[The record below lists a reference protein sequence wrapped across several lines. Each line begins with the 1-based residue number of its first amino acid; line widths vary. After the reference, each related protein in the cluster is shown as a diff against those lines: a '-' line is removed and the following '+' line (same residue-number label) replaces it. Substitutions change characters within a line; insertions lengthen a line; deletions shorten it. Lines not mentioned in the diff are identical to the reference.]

1 MSTDSTD
8 PTRTPGIAGDADTG
22 APHSQAPDGPD
33 ASGTHSAPQVSP
45 PSPRGED
52 GSDPRR
58 RLVAVRS
65 EVGKA
70 VVGQEAAVTGLVI
83 ALLAGG
89 HVLLEGVPGVAKTL
103 LVRSLA
109 TALDLETKRI
119 QFTPDLMPG
128 DVTGSLIYDS
138 RSAQFSFRAGPVF
151 TNLLLADEINR
162 TPPKTQSAPSMET

>member
-70 VVGQEAAVTGLVI
+70 VVGQEAAVTGLV
-83 ALLAGG
+83 L
-89 HVLLEGVPGVAKTL
+89 
-103 LVRSLA
+103 
-109 TALDLETKRI
+109 
-119 QFTPDLMPG
+119 
-128 DVTGSLIYDS
+128 SLIH
-138 RSAQFSFRAGPVF
+138 
-151 TNLLLADEINR
+151 I
-162 TPPKTQSAPSMET
+162 

>member
-22 APHSQAPDGPD
+22 APHSQAPEGPD
-33 ASGTHSAPQVSP
+33 ASGTHSAPQVSQ

-70 VVGQEAAVTGLVI
+70 VVGQQEVGED
-83 ALLAGG
+83 G
-89 HVLLEGVPGVAKTL
+89 
-103 LVRSLA
+103 
-109 TALDLETKRI
+109 
-119 QFTPDLMPG
+119 
-128 DVTGSLIYDS
+128 
-138 RSAQFSFRAGPVF
+138 AGPEGELGAAGVV
-151 TNLLLADEINR
+151 DE
-162 TPPKTQSAPSMET
+162 